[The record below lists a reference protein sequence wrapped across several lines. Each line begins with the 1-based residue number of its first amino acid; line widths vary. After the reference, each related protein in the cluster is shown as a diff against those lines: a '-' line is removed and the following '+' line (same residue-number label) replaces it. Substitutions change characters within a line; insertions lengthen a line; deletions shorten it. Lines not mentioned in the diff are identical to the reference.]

1 MSFTYTFIK
10 QKEIIMAQ
18 EMRLSDAILNG
29 AYSKGRAP
37 MLDLKYGGQNGFAP
51 NLAEWVSNTHY
62 VRRNLVC
69 ILVEA
74 PKGFQ
79 MLPDPTFWVSA
90 LKSMVEVHAKS
101 IDGFA
106 AGLEVEVQETAV
118 SGGGE
123 MMQDFSNITRAR
135 TNPSFSFVDMYGRP
149 IQNFLHDWIINLI
162 GDPDSKIPAI
172 STMAGVK
179 PTDLLAD
186 IYSAT
191 MLFFEPDPTHTK
203 VAKAWL
209 TTNMYPKGTGEITGK
224 RDLTAAGELSELTVE
239 FTGISQT
246 GLGVISF
253 AQALLNKINLE
264 NANPYARAAFTQ
276 DLGSNVAG
284 KTGGNGYQ
292 EGISGLEAQAVR
304 P

>member
-1 MSFTYTFIK
+1 MS
-10 QKEIIMAQ
+10 
-18 EMRLSDAILNG
+18 RLADAILTG
-29 AYSKGRAP
+29 AYSKGKSP
-37 MLDLKYGGQNGFAP
+37 MTDLQYGGQNGYAP

-69 ILVEA
+69 LLIEA

-79 MLPDPTFWVSA
+79 LLPEANFWVNA
-90 LKSMVEVHAKS
+90 LKAMVEVHAKT

-123 MMQDFSNITRAR
+123 MMQDYSNITRAR
-135 TNPSFSFVDMYGRP
+135 TNPSFTFVDMYGRP

-172 STMAGVK
+172 STMDGEK
-179 PTDLLAD
+179 PKDLLAD
-186 IYSAT
+186 MYSAT

-203 VAKAWL
+203 VSKAWL

-224 RDLTAAGELSELTVE
+224 RDLTTAGELSEITVE
-239 FTGISQT
+239 FTGLSQT

-253 AQALLNKINLE
+253 AQSLLDKINIT
-264 NANPYARAAFTQ
+264 NANPYARPSFVEEIDPDVDNTGVKESSGYKEGAET
-276 DLGSNVAG
+276 LG
-284 KTGGNGYQ
+284 Q
-292 EGISGLEAQAVR
+292 QAIRV
-304 P
+304 

>member
-1 MSFTYTFIK
+1 MS
-10 QKEIIMAQ
+10 
-18 EMRLSDAILNG
+18 RLADAILSG

-37 MLDLKYGGQNGFAP
+37 MTDLQYGGQNGFAP

-69 ILVEA
+69 ILIEA

-79 MLPDPTFWVSA
+79 LMKEPNFWVNA
-90 LKSMVEVHAKS
+90 LKAMVEVHAKS
-101 IDGFA
+101 IDGFS
-106 AGLEVEVQETAV
+106 AGLEVDTSAETAV

-123 MMQDFSNITRAR
+123 MMQDFTNVTRAR

-172 STMAGVK
+172 STMEGVK
-179 PTDLLAD
+179 PKDLLAD
-186 IYSAT
+186 MYSAT

-224 RDLTAAGELSELTVE
+224 RDLTAAGELSELTIE
-239 FTGISQT
+239 FTGLSQS

-253 AQALLNKINLE
+253 AQALLDKINIT
-264 NANPYARAAFTQ
+264 NANPFARPAFVQ
-276 DLGSNVAG
+276 KLDSDVANSGAKESTGYKEGAETLG
-284 KTGGNGYQ
+284 KTSLRN
-292 EGISGLEAQAVR
+292 
-304 P
+304 